1 MGSNSTEK
9 VMTKVNIYV
18 SNINR
23 LLKRVKSEISVD
35 FIQSNKVAA
44 TSDLNIVKKYMKDL
58 NSINFNDIMSSRL
71 PQLKSYLKILGIL
84 YFVEETNLPI
94 SSNIIKSVMKS
105 TYVFNDIV
113 SVSQSHVIKVFPKSN
128 IVVIWVDIEF
138 LKQIKCKNT
147 YQQMLQYQKS
157 HCHDLRHKHKFQSSI
172 V

>member
-44 TSDLNIVKKYMKDL
+44 TSDLNIVKKYMENL

-71 PQLKSYLKILGIL
+71 P
-84 YFVEETNLPI
+84 
-94 SSNIIKSVMKS
+94 
-105 TYVFNDIV
+105 
-113 SVSQSHVIKVFPKSN
+113 
-128 IVVIWVDIEF
+128 
-138 LKQIKCKNT
+138 
-147 YQQMLQYQKS
+147 
-157 HCHDLRHKHKFQSSI
+157 
-172 V
+172 

>member
-71 PQLKSYLKILGIL
+71 P
-84 YFVEETNLPI
+84 
-94 SSNIIKSVMKS
+94 
-105 TYVFNDIV
+105 
-113 SVSQSHVIKVFPKSN
+113 
-128 IVVIWVDIEF
+128 
-138 LKQIKCKNT
+138 
-147 YQQMLQYQKS
+147 
-157 HCHDLRHKHKFQSSI
+157 
-172 V
+172 